1 MTARRTGLATLLRV
15 RRIQEERARAEVG
28 QAAEGQ
34 RGARDTLEAALAGY
48 AARGGT
54 PAQQTRQDFMAERNH
69 LQALAGSVQVARARA
84 LDVDLEL
91 ARARARWSDAAM
103 RVSAVERLEEREQ
116 AARRQARLDA
126 DQRAAEES
134 GPGPSAAG
142 RPTTGGTR

>member
-28 QAAEGQ
+28 RAAEGQ
-34 RGARDTLEAALAGY
+34 RGARDILEAALAGY
-48 AARGGT
+48 AALGGT
-54 PAQQTRQDFMAERNH
+54 PTQQTRQDFVAERNH

-84 LDVDLEL
+84 LDVDLEM

-134 GPGPSAAG
+134 GPGAAG